1 MGKMKEMFID
11 QINSQMGT
19 GDEDYGY
26 EQFKQS
32 KEIEEMNE
40 AHKTKYSDSDV
51 EYVLKTLSNRYPV
64 QLNDV
69 ILNEIR
75 KEFYTI
81 NDLRYDF

>member
-11 QINSQMGT
+11 QINSQMSA

-40 AHKTKYSDSDV
+40 AHRTKYSDSDI
-51 EYVLKTLSNRYPV
+51 EYVLKTLSNKYPT
-64 QLNDV
+64 QLNNT
-69 ILNEIR
+69 ILNEI
-75 KEFYTI
+75 KNEFDKI
-81 NDLRYDF
+81 NSLRYEL

>member
-1 MGKMKEMFID
+1 
-11 QINSQMGT
+11 
-19 GDEDYGY
+19 
-26 EQFKQS
+26 
-32 KEIEEMNE
+32 MNE

-51 EYVLKTLSNRYPV
+51 EYVLKTLSNRYPI

>member
-32 KEIEEMNE
+32 KEIEEMNA

>member
-1 MGKMKEMFID
+1 MGKMKEMFIE
-11 QINSQMGT
+11 QINSQMGM

-51 EYVLKTLSNRYPV
+51 EYVLKTLSNRYPI

>member
-1 MGKMKEMFID
+1 MGKMKQLLMEE
-11 QINSQMGT
+11 INAGP

-40 AHKTKYSDSDV
+40 AHKTRYSDSDV

>member
-1 MGKMKEMFID
+1 MGKIKQLLMEEF
-11 QINSQMGT
+11 NAGP

-40 AHKTKYSDSDV
+40 AHRTKYSDSDI